1 MAINWDKFDRN
12 IDVEGLNKDIEESKN
27 NNGGNFDDI
36 PTGTYEVKI
45 DKMELKESSKGDPM
59 VSIWFRI
66 LAGKFKNSI
75 IFYNQVINQGF
86 QIHLSNEFL
95 RSLDT
100 GVDIPSNFSSYKKYN
115 NLIMD
120 VAEEV
125 DAQKLEYELEY
136 GENKKGFKTFE
147 ILSVFEN

>member
-12 IDVEGLNKDIEESKN
+12 VDIEGLNKDIEESKN
-27 NNGGNFDDI
+27 NNGGNFDEI
-36 PTGTYEVKI
+36 PPGTYEVKI

-125 DAQKLEYELEY
+125 DAQKLEYELKY

>member
-12 IDVEGLNKDIEESKN
+12 VDVEGLNKDIEESKN
-27 NNGGNFDDI
+27 NNGGNFDEI

-100 GVDIPSNFSSYKKYN
+100 DVYIPSKFSGYKKYN
-115 NLIMD
+115 DLIMD